1 MIIQP
6 VNSNNGGQE
15 GKWIA
20 FLCALIIGVGALLLP
35 YNSASEAHQDVAQHQ
50 LPINSLT
57 SLPLSMIADL
67 RLADEEIRYM
77 HESTQQW
84 LSVAQL
90 EADWIAPFVKDK
102 SWLHQGEHLWLQ
114 VVPGVYQST
123 PAKGGIRYLL
133 NSRDTHLDIWV
144 DLSEQATLLSVDSDQ
159 ETQLQDADFIK
170 LGWKQVLFKSE
181 VDDAH
186 AH

>member
-6 VNSNNGGQE
+6 VNSDNGGQE

-20 FLCALIIGVGALLLP
+20 FLCALILTVGALLLP
-35 YNSASEAHQDVAQHQ
+35 YNSDSQEQQHVAEHQ
-50 LPINSLT
+50 LSINSLT

-77 HESTQQW
+77 HESSEQW

-102 SWLHQGEHLWLQ
+102 SWAHQGEHHWLQ
-114 VVPGVYQST
+114 VVPGVYQSD
-123 PAKGGIRYLL
+123 PAQGGVRYLL
-133 NSRDTHLDIWV
+133 NSRDEHLDIWI
-144 DLSEQATLLSVDSDQ
+144 DIEKQATLLAANGTPNTSLE
-159 ETQLQDADFIK
+159 ETDLIK
-170 LGWKQVLFKSE
+170 LGWKQVLFKSDAE
-181 VDDAH
+181 QAH

>member
-6 VNSNNGGQE
+6 VSCDNGGQE

-20 FLCALIIGVGALLLP
+20 FLCVLIIAVGALLLP
-35 YNSASEAHQDVAQHQ
+35 HNSASKRHQEVASHQ
-50 LPINSLT
+50 LSINSLT
-57 SLPLSMIADL
+57 PLPLSMIADL
-67 RLADEEIRYM
+67 RLADEEIRYI

-102 SWLHQGEHLWLQ
+102 SWSHQGEHQWLQ
-114 VVPGVYQST
+114 VAHGVYQGA
-123 PAKGGIRYLL
+123 PAKDGVRYLL
-133 NSRDTHLDIWV
+133 NSGAEYLDIWI
-144 DLSEQATLLSVDSDQ
+144 DLSEQAALLTPNMAPD
-159 ETQLQDADFIK
+159 EPLQDTDFIN
-170 LGWKQVLFKSE
+170 LGWKQVLFKADT
-181 VDDAH
+181 DDAH

>member
-6 VNSNNGGQE
+6 VNSDNGGQE

-20 FLCALIIGVGALLLP
+20 FLCALILTVGALLLP
-35 YNSASEAHQDVAQHQ
+35 YNSDSQEQQHVAEHQ

-77 HESTQQW
+77 HESSEQW

-102 SWLHQGEHLWLQ
+102 SWAHQGEHHWLQ
-114 VVPGVYQST
+114 VVPGVYQSE
-123 PAKGGIRYLL
+123 PAQGGVRYLL
-133 NSRDTHLDIWV
+133 NSRDDHLDIWI
-144 DLSEQATLLSVDSDQ
+144 DLEQQATLLALNSGAYTSLE
-159 ETQLQDADFIK
+159 ETDLIK
-170 LGWKQVLFKSE
+170 LGWKQVLFKS
-181 VDDAH
+181 DADSVH
-186 AH
+186 DH